1 MCGTLVPNHKR
12 NGPSTIKC
20 DGAISL
26 PTDKD
31 RTMADF
37 SELLA
42 QLREPGEEI
51 DLATVADALQSAYDE
66 TVSTH
71 TDASASLAEQLAQE
85 TARANAADAAKAT
98 VQAHNARLL
107 KSVPSGN
114 DEQQPNVDQDKPL
127 GGQTTIESLI
137 EYK

>member
-1 MCGTLVPNHKR
+1 
-12 NGPSTIKC
+12 
-20 DGAISL
+20 
-26 PTDKD
+26 
-31 RTMADF
+31 MADF
-37 SELLA
+37 SDLIA
-42 QLREPGEEI
+42 QLREPGEGI
-51 DLATVADALQSAYDE
+51 DLTTVADALQNAYDE

-114 DEQQPNVDQDKPL
+114 EPEQPSADQDAQL

>member
-1 MCGTLVPNHKR
+1 
-12 NGPSTIKC
+12 
-20 DGAISL
+20 
-26 PTDKD
+26 
-31 RTMADF
+31 MADF
-37 SELLA
+37 SELIA
-42 QLREPGEEI
+42 QLREPGEGI

-85 TARANAADAAKAT
+85 TARANTAETAKAA

-107 KSVPSGN
+107 KSVPAG
-114 DEQQPNVDQDKPL
+114 DDKQQQSNVDQDTSL
-127 GGQTTIESLI
+127 DGQTTIESLI